1 MNSIPIFSFLKRLID
16 DNNLQE
22 GASTYART
30 NQKNLST
37 ILKTLKTCGIPTYL
51 FERCI
56 DIYLCVS
63 AIHIITARQ
72 NDVNVITS
80 WQELI
85 QNYPLKMTVLW
96 VLILFG
102 FVSLF
107 YYFVGVRLKREIQWI
122 DPALLISGTLLLSCA
137 LLWRNDDFYLCI
149 GICLMAIALI
159 TYDVVILHIDHD

>member
-1 MNSIPIFSFLKRLID
+1 MKRLID

-22 GASTYART
+22 VASTYART

-56 DIYLCVS
+56 GIYLCVS
-63 AIHIITARQ
+63 AIHIIKARQ

-122 DPALLISGTLLLSCA
+122 DPPLLISGTLLFSCA

-159 TYDVVILHIDHD
+159 TYGVVILHIDHD